1 MRGDGGWSHKPQ
13 VRLFI
18 SAFPAHRQQDPV
30 SLANYQLSYF
40 NLNPTSPTIDGHA
53 IILSTDQ
60 YLTLDSNSIPTGEI
74 TAHASAPKPNTTFF
88 LGSSS
93 PSFDD
98 CFVLDPPNIIPLDTR
113 TLPLRTLVR
122 MSHPATKL
130 NLEILST
137 EPAFQFY
144 TGEHIEVPEL
154 ESSSGEKIPAKGPRA
169 GIAVEPSRYVDAPRK
184 EWRGQCLLKR
194 GEVWGAKSQYRAW
207 KE

>member
-1 MRGDGGWSHKPQ
+1 
-13 VRLFI
+13 
-18 SAFPAHRQQDPV
+18 
-30 SLANYQLSYF
+30 
-40 NLNPTSPTIDGHA
+40 
-53 IILSTDQ
+53 
-60 YLTLDSNSIPTGEI
+60 
-74 TAHASAPKPNTTFF
+74 
-88 LGSSS
+88 
-93 PSFDD
+93 
-98 CFVLDPPNIIPLDTR
+98 
-113 TLPLRTLVR
+113 
-122 MSHPATKL
+122 MSHHATKL

-169 GIAVEPSRYVDAPRK
+169 GIAVEPSRYVDAQRQ